1 MLNRANKWLETN
13 WVTPAYAGWLLTI
26 LTICFFGAATN
37 TMAGWLYVLS
47 GVGVAL
53 LGVSAILPARSIQAL
68 TVSRAAILPVTAG
81 TELEIAL
88 TIHNPTSQVQTLF
101 QVQDLSPFTR
111 WRTCTERSRSSLSS
125 GSSNPPLTTVEEI
138 LPQNE
143 YRWLYR
149 QPTDQRGVY
158 QWGKVAIGS
167 GAPIGLF
174 WCQRYRQAP
183 AIAYV
188 YPQVLKL
195 DRCPLIDGI
204 GSNDRSVDRQYSNRY
219 LEPATE
225 GITRSLRP
233 YRYGDSMRLIHWRT
247 SARYGEFQVRE
258 LEIDRGGQ
266 DIVIYLDSGA
276 NWDAADFEQAVI
288 AACTLYF
295 YTSQSTRLNVKLWT
309 AGTGL
314 ISGDKQVLETLA
326 AVQMA
331 EPTAQEM
338 PSIAVICLT
347 SQPQQLET
355 LPPGSRWALWTQAQF
370 TPTSG
375 SLGLTIDPTK
385 SLQKQLNSTNF
396 ASERATNSY
405 VQTPLTTQNSQLN

>member
-1 MLNRANKWLETN
+1 MLNRATKWLETN
-13 WVTPAYAGWLLTI
+13 WVTPAYAGWLLMI

-53 LGVSAILPARSIQAL
+53 LGVGAILPARSIQAL
-68 TVSRAAILPVTAG
+68 TVSRKAILPVTAG
-81 TELEIAL
+81 AELEVEI
-88 TIHNPTSQVQTLF
+88 IVHNPTAQVQTLF
-101 QVQDLSPFTR
+101 QVQDLTP
-111 WRTCTERSRSSLSS
+111 LSKV
-125 GSSNPPLTTVEEI
+125 NPPQTTVEQVLAQSEH
-138 LPQNE
+138 
-143 YRWLYR
+143 RWVYR
-149 QPTDQRGVY
+149 QPTEQRGVY
-158 QWGKVAIGS
+158 QWGKVALRS

-174 WCQRYRQAP
+174 WCRRDRAVP

-195 DRCPLIDGI
+195 DRCPLIDGLV
-204 GSNDRSVDRQYSNRY
+204 SARETDRRSANHR
-219 LEPATE
+219 LEAATE

-233 YRYGDSMRLIHWRT
+233 YRYGDSLRLIHWRT

-266 DIVIYLDSGA
+266 DLTIVLDSGA

-295 YTSQSTRLNVKLWT
+295 YASKSTSLNVKLWT

-314 ISGDKQVLETLA
+314 IAGDRQVLETLA

-331 EPTAQEM
+331 EPTPDLA
-338 PSIAVICLT
+338 SYSVAGIYLT
-347 SQPQQLET
+347 SQPRRLAEIAADA
-355 LPPGSRWALWTQAQF
+355 RWVLWTHEQF
-370 TPTSG
+370 APAAKSPG
-375 SLGLTIDPTK
+375 VVIDRHQ
-385 SLQKQLNSTNF
+385 SLQQQLNSSSF
-396 ASERATNSY
+396 ASERQSPQSIQSQIA
-405 VQTPLTTQNSQLN
+405 QNAQFN

>member
-1 MLNRANKWLETN
+1 MLIINRANKWLETN

-53 LGVSAILPARSIQAL
+53 LGVSAILPVRSIQAL
-68 TVSRAAILPVTAG
+68 TISRGAILPVTAG
-81 TELEIAL
+81 AELEIAL
-88 TIHNPTSQVQTLF
+88 TIHNPTPQIQTLF
-101 QVQDLSPFTR
+101 QVQDLNSFPR
-111 WRTCTERSRSSLSS
+111 
-125 GSSNPPLTTVEEI
+125 SNPLVTTVEQV

-143 YRWLYR
+143 YRWTYR
-149 QPTDQRGVY
+149 QPTEQRGVY
-158 QWGKVAIGS
+158 RWEKVALRS

-204 GSNDRSVDRQYSNRY
+204 GSSDRHQNRQYSSRH
-219 LEPATE
+219 LEAANE

-266 DIVIYLDSGA
+266 DIIIYLDSGA

-295 YTSQSTRLNVKLWT
+295 YTSQSARLNVKLWT

-314 ISGDKQVLETLA
+314 IAGDRQVLETLA
-326 AVQMA
+326 AVPMA
-331 EPTAQEM
+331 EPTHQEM
-338 PSIAVICLT
+338 PQNAVICLT
-347 SQPQQLET
+347 SQPQKLET
-355 LPPGSRWALWTQAQF
+355 LPPGSRWALWTHKPF
-370 TPTSG
+370 TPRSG
-375 SLGLTIDPTK
+375 ASGIAIDPTQ
-385 SLQKQLNSTNF
+385 SLQQQLSSSNF
-396 ASERATNSY
+396 ANEHFTTSY
-405 VQTPLTTQNSQLN
+405 VQPPLTTQNSHLN

>member
-1 MLNRANKWLETN
+1 MLNRATKWLETN

-53 LGVSAILPARSIQAL
+53 LGVSAILPVRSIQAL
-68 TVSRAAILPVTAG
+68 TISRAAILPVTAG
-81 TELEIAL
+81 AELEIAL
-88 TIHNPTSQVQTLF
+88 TIHNPTQQVQTLF
-101 QVQDLSPFTR
+101 QVQDLSPF
-111 WRTCTERSRSSLSS
+111 SRSNL
-125 GSSNPPLTTVEEI
+125 PVTTVEQV
-138 LPQNE
+138 LAQNE
-143 YRWLYR
+143 YRWVYR
-149 QPTDQRGVY
+149 QPTEQRGVY
-158 QWGKVAIGS
+158 QWAKVALRS

-174 WCQRYRQAP
+174 WCQRYRSAP

-195 DRCPLIDGI
+195 DRCALLDGI
-204 GSNDRSVDRQYSNRY
+204 GSIDRSVDRQFSNRH
-219 LEPATE
+219 LESANE

-266 DIVIYLDSGA
+266 DVLICLDSGA
-276 NWDAADFEQAVI
+276 NWNAADFEQAVI

-295 YTSQSTRLNVKLWT
+295 YASQSARLNVKLWT
-309 AGTGL
+309 AGTGS
-314 ISGDKQVLETLA
+314 ISGNLQVLETLA

-331 EPTAQEM
+331 EPTQQEM
-338 PSIAVICLT
+338 PSSAVICLT
-347 SQPQQLET
+347 SQAQQVET
-355 LPPGSRWALWTQAQF
+355 LSIGSRWALWTQARF
-370 TPTSG
+370 TPRSG
-375 SLGLTIDPTK
+375 SQGMTIDPHQ
-385 SLQKQLNSTNF
+385 SLQQQLNRANF
-396 ASERATNSY
+396 ISQQETLIYAQS
-405 VQTPLTTQNSQLN
+405 PLTAQNSQLN

>member
-1 MLNRANKWLETN
+1 MLMLNRVTKWLETN
-13 WVTPAYAGWLLTI
+13 WVTPAYAGWLLAI

-53 LGVSAILPARSIQAL
+53 LGVGAVLPARSIRSL
-68 TVSRAAILPVTAG
+68 TVSREAILPVTAG

-88 TIHNPTSQVQTLF
+88 TIHNPTPQVQTLF
-101 QVQDLSPFTR
+101 QVQDLTTLNR
-111 WRTCTERSRSSLSS
+111 L
-125 GSSNPPLTTVEEI
+125 NPPTTTVEQV

-143 YRWLYR
+143 YRWVYR
-149 QPTDQRGVY
+149 QPTEQRGVY
-158 QWGKVAIGS
+158 QWSKIALRS

-174 WCQRYRQAP
+174 WCQRYRQAA

-188 YPQVLKL
+188 YPQALKL
-195 DRCPLIDGI
+195 ERCPLLDGI
-204 GSNDRSVDRQYSNRY
+204 GSPDRQIDRQFSNRH
-219 LEPATE
+219 LEAANE

-233 YRYGDSMRLIHWRT
+233 YRYGDSMRSIHWRT

-266 DIVIYLDSGA
+266 DVVIYLDSSA

-295 YTSQSTRLNVKLWT
+295 YADTRLNVKLWT

-314 ISGDKQVLETLA
+314 ISGTRQVLETLA
-326 AVQMA
+326 AVQMG
-331 EPTAQEM
+331 EQQQTQMPTI
-338 PSIAVICLT
+338 PIVCLT
-347 SQPQQLET
+347 SQPQQIDT
-355 LPPGSRWALWTQAQF
+355 LIPGSRWILWTHSRF

-375 SLGLTIDPTK
+375 SLGITIEPHQ
-385 SLQKQLNSTNF
+385 SLQQQLSSIDF
-396 ASERATNSY
+396 ASRREPSQYIRSSLN
-405 VQTPLTTQNSQLN
+405 QNSQLN

>member
-1 MLNRANKWLETN
+1 MLMLNRVTKWLETN
-13 WVTPAYAGWLLTI
+13 WVTPAYAGWLLAI

-53 LGVSAILPARSIQAL
+53 LGVGAVLPARSIRSL
-68 TVSRAAILPVTAG
+68 TVSREAILPVTAG

-88 TIHNPTSQVQTLF
+88 TIHNPTPQVQTLF
-101 QVQDLSPFTR
+101 QVQDLTTLNR
-111 WRTCTERSRSSLSS
+111 L
-125 GSSNPPLTTVEEI
+125 NPPTTTVEQV
-138 LPQNE
+138 LPQNA
-143 YRWLYR
+143 YRWVYR
-149 QPTDQRGVY
+149 QPTEQRGVY
-158 QWGKVAIGS
+158 QWSKIGLRS

-174 WCQRYRQAP
+174 WCQRYRQAA

-188 YPQVLKL
+188 YPQALKL
-195 DRCPLIDGI
+195 DRCPLLDGI
-204 GSNDRSVDRQYSNRY
+204 GSPDRQIDRQFSNRH
-219 LEPATE
+219 LEAANE

-233 YRYGDSMRLIHWRT
+233 YRYGDSMRSIHWRT

-266 DIVIYLDSGA
+266 DVVIYLDSSA

-295 YTSQSTRLNVKLWT
+295 YADMRLNVKLWT

-314 ISGDKQVLETLA
+314 ISGTRQVLETLA

-331 EPTAQEM
+331 ELSPTQ
-338 PSIAVICLT
+338 PPVTSVVCLT
-347 SQPQQLET
+347 SQPQQLEL
-355 LPPGSRWALWTQAQF
+355 LPPGSRWILWHHDRF
-370 TPTSG
+370 TPTSESPG
-375 SLGLTIDPTK
+375 ITIEPHQ
-385 SLQKQLNSTNF
+385 SLQQQLSTIEF
-396 ASERATNSY
+396 ASRREPSQYIRSSLN
-405 VQTPLTTQNSQLN
+405 QNSQLN

>member
-1 MLNRANKWLETN
+1 MLNRVTKWLETN
-13 WVTPAYAGWLLTI
+13 WVTPAYAGWLLAI

-53 LGVSAILPARSIQAL
+53 LGVGAVLPARSIRSL
-68 TVSRAAILPVTAG
+68 TVSREAILPVTAG

-88 TIHNPTSQVQTLF
+88 TIHNPTPQVQTLF
-101 QVQDLSPFTR
+101 QVQDLTTLNR
-111 WRTCTERSRSSLSS
+111 L
-125 GSSNPPLTTVEEI
+125 NPPTTTVEQV

-143 YRWLYR
+143 YRWVYR
-149 QPTDQRGVY
+149 QPTEQRGVY
-158 QWGKVAIGS
+158 QWSKIALRS

-174 WCQRYRQAP
+174 WCQRYRQAA

-188 YPQVLKL
+188 YPQALKL
-195 DRCPLIDGI
+195 ERCPLLDGI
-204 GSNDRSVDRQYSNRY
+204 GSPDRQIDRQFSNRH
-219 LEPATE
+219 LEAANE

-233 YRYGDSMRLIHWRT
+233 YRYGDSMRSIHWRT

-266 DIVIYLDSGA
+266 DVVIYLDSSA

-295 YTSQSTRLNVKLWT
+295 YADTRLNVKLWT

-314 ISGDKQVLETLA
+314 ISGTRQVLETLA
-326 AVQMA
+326 AVQMG
-331 EPTAQEM
+331 EQQQTQMPTI
-338 PSIAVICLT
+338 PIVCLT
-347 SQPQQLET
+347 SQPQQIDT
-355 LPPGSRWALWTQAQF
+355 LIPGSRWILWTHSRF

-375 SLGLTIDPTK
+375 SLGITIEPHQ
-385 SLQKQLNSTNF
+385 SLQQQLSSIDF
-396 ASERATNSY
+396 ASRREPSQYIRSSLN
-405 VQTPLTTQNSQLN
+405 QNSQLN